1 VSYTVRAGGAILA
14 FSAGITNAVAFHVLR
29 KLVGHVTGTTAKIG
43 LGWEDS
49 AAADASDMF
58 FLLLSFVLGSM
69 FTGFLIAKDTMH
81 FGMALY
87 DFCLITESALLVCTA
102 LAHEHDIAPYL
113 ASAAGGLQNA
123 MCTHWGGAVVRTTH
137 VTGLF
142 TDVGLLMGRMLS
154 IFCRKRCGSKFD
166 DFDRAFVEDDLS
178 KLSALFSIALA
189 YIIGVFIGAHL
200 YIAMEHWAFLV
211 PAGITGSIGLTYS
224 VYRVFVLRKKFFSD
238 EEMEVIDI
246 PMGIQHELEELE
258 AASRER
264 ANSGESKDSDPASS
278 APQRNI
284 SGWSKKSKAS
294 TRSTR
299 SVNTQYGEVMCVSRR
314 DALGLER
321 THRGLDLHHQ
331 Q

>member
-1 VSYTVRAGGAILA
+1 
-14 FSAGITNAVAFHVLR
+14 
-29 KLVGHVTGTTAKIG
+29 
-43 LGWEDS
+43 
-49 AAADASDMF
+49 
-58 FLLLSFVLGSM
+58 
-69 FTGFLIAKDTMH
+69 
-81 FGMALY
+81 
-87 DFCLITESALLVCTA
+87 
-102 LAHEHDIAPYL
+102 
-113 ASAAGGLQNA
+113 
-123 MCTHWGGAVVRTTH
+123 
-137 VTGLF
+137 
-142 TDVGLLMGRMLS
+142 MLS
-154 IFCRKRCGSKFD
+154 IFCRKRCGSNFD

-189 YIIGVFIGAHL
+189 YVVGVFIGAHL
-200 YIAMEHWAFLV
+200 YNAMDHWAFLV

-224 VYRVFVLRKKFFSD
+224 VYRVFVLRKKLFSD

-278 APQRNI
+278 APQRAPSNIPPLSRNI